1 MGDSDDAIQAEEED
15 AQSVRG
21 GRGSD
26 DNSRSADPA
35 PAGLNTADVPGV
47 AAGAPG
53 GAVLGSPGPGG
64 GGGVPGDADLGGDG
78 DLGGDENPL
87 APKTA
92 GGADSGG

>member
-1 MGDSDDAIQAEEED
+1 MGDTDDAIQSDEES
-15 AQSVRG
+15 AQAVRG

-26 DNSRSADPA
+26 DTNRSDDPA
-35 PAGLNTADVPGV
+35 PAGLNDADVPGA

-87 APKTA
+87 ATKTA
-92 GGADSGG
+92 GGKDSGG